1 MSEAVK
7 VISTRFSTFS
17 HRAEVALR
25 LKGVPYE
32 LIAEDLDNKSE
43 LLLRSNPVHGGK
55 VPMLLHG
62 DRAIP
67 ESLVIVEY
75 VDEAFAG
82 PRAAD
87 PAHRPP

>member
-7 VISTRFSTFS
+7 VIGTRFSAFS

-25 LKGVPYE
+25 P
-32 LIAEDLDNKSE
+32 NKSE

-55 VPMLLHG
+55 VPVLLHG
-62 DRAIP
+62 DRAIL
-67 ESLVIVEY
+67 ESLVTVEY

-82 PRAAD
+82 PPILPTTSRK
-87 PAHRPP
+87 